1 MGIILIRKFIFTT
14 LILLILLAGCGLL
27 DTGNSVNIMIL
38 DNTIQNQVSVPSGT
52 SVKQAMDTAGITL
65 SALDKTDPI
74 STTLLSEDTTIT
86 ITRVKE
92 DFVVEQ
98 SIVPFEQQTVKN
110 ESLPE
115 GQSVLIQSGSNGI
128 QQNTWRVLYE
138 NGVETSRTFVGSEI
152 TVTTRPEII
161 MIGVQSPYT
170 PQNISGVIAYI
181 TSSNAWIME
190 TSTGNRRPVVSTG
203 DLDGRIFSISP
214 DRKWLLFSRTANEDG
229 QINTLWI
236 VNLQSDSPEP
246 INTNI
251 ANVVNYADW
260 IPGRSQAFS
269 YSTVESVPTS
279 PGWSAN
285 NDLYIYRFNELG
297 KQIENRLVVDK
308 NSGGLSG
315 WWGTS
320 FDWSTD
326 GSRLAYTRPDSIGLV
341 DLETGSLTPLVEFAI
356 YDTGSDWAWVPGI
369 KWSPDDQAIYTV
381 LQPDPI
387 NGSDQNPSLSVILL
401 PENQVINLVSNCGLF
416 CYPIPSPVTEVDEYS
431 VGFLSAIVPDQS
443 ETSSYNLKIMDRD
456 GSNQIKLYPG
466 EGVQGLSPQTIKWSP
481 DWNSDHLIAV
491 LSQGDLILIDTT
503 TGSIKKI
510 TGDGSTSKIDWK

>member
-203 DLDGRIFSISP
+203 D
-214 DRKWLLFSRTANEDG
+214 
-229 QINTLWI
+229 
-236 VNLQSDSPEP
+236 QSLMS
-246 INTNI
+246 
-251 ANVVNYADW
+251 
-260 IPGRSQAFS
+260 
-269 YSTVESVPTS
+269 
-279 PGWSAN
+279 
-285 NDLYIYRFNELG
+285 
-297 KQIENRLVVDK
+297 
-308 NSGGLSG
+308 
-315 WWGTS
+315 
-320 FDWSTD
+320 
-326 GSRLAYTRPDSIGLV
+326 
-341 DLETGSLTPLVEFAI
+341 
-356 YDTGSDWAWVPGI
+356 
-369 KWSPDDQAIYTV
+369 
-381 LQPDPI
+381 
-387 NGSDQNPSLSVILL
+387 
-401 PENQVINLVSNCGLF
+401 
-416 CYPIPSPVTEVDEYS
+416 
-431 VGFLSAIVPDQS
+431 
-443 ETSSYNLKIMDRD
+443 
-456 GSNQIKLYPG
+456 
-466 EGVQGLSPQTIKWSP
+466 
-481 DWNSDHLIAV
+481 
-491 LSQGDLILIDTT
+491 
-503 TGSIKKI
+503 
-510 TGDGSTSKIDWK
+510 